1 MFNKMRDQM
10 KMNWWFLKSNKNLS
24 SQEMKFCLKNFVN
37 ISKLK
42 NSKEIKKTTLKYLSQ
57 SPNLNQKLKNQKG
70 IR

>member
-1 MFNKMRDQM
+1 MFNKMRDPM

-24 SQEMKFCLKNFVN
+24 SQEMKFSLKSFAN

-42 NSKEIKKTTLKYLSQ
+42 KSIEIKKTTLKYLSQ

>member
-24 SQEMKFCLKNFVN
+24 SQEMKFSLKSLVN

-42 NSKEIKKTTLKYLSQ
+42 KSIEIKKTTLKYLSQ